1 MGIRDV
7 RKQLDGEGDD
17 TVLDRSD
24 SAEAL
29 STRDQ
34 GGQEASM
41 QDGSDAFESNRA
53 TLNMI
58 TQA

>member
-7 RKQLDGEGDD
+7 RNRLDGEGDD
-17 TVLDRSD
+17 MLDRSD
-24 SAEAL
+24 SAEVL
-29 STRDQ
+29 SKRVQ
-34 GGQEASM
+34 GGGEASIE
-41 QDGSDAFESNRA
+41 DGSDAFESNRA